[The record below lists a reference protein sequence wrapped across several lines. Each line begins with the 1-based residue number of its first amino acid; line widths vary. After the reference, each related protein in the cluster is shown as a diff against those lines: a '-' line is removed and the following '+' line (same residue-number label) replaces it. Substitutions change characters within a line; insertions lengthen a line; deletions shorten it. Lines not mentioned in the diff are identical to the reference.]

1 MLKLQRPHLLDRTT
15 GLTMRVC
22 KINVWLQ
29 LLLSVFL
36 LTAGVCSAQ
45 PATGTIETSP
55 KPQQA
60 DAAKYIDDRA
70 GLVKADLRPLIVAD
84 CAEIE
89 EKMRIRVLIR
99 TLRTNNLAES
109 QAQVETFFSEWIR
122 TIGLDKRGILI
133 YALLPEGAAHGK
145 VHLRVGIGL
154 KYLITREMGEKI
166 LNQVILPNNAA
177 NNDGV
182 GFLEGV
188 KAIRRMLLDE
198 LKRDEQRATGA
209 SQVFDLRYF
218 LWTSKEI
225 LLALLISL
233 FLFYIIF
240 FVERCPRCNG
250 ALKVSSE
257 VLKEPGKGT
266 LGLQRR
272 IYACERCGFSR
283 RKKEP
288 LYPSGRAGLM
298 MRLTGVRRNVR
309 IE

>member
-1 MLKLQRPHLLDRTT
+1 MKSFRLVLFLVIVLCLCNYQALQA
-15 GLTMRVC
+15 
-22 KINVWLQ
+22 Q
-29 LLLSVFL
+29 
-36 LTAGVCSAQ
+36 SASEAVSAPGSSSAVVKAQ
-45 PATGTIETSP
+45 VP
-55 KPQQA
+55 
-60 DAAKYIDDRA
+60 DAAKYVDD
-70 GLVKADLRPLIVAD
+70 KAELIKPELRRQIVTD

-89 EKMRIRVLIR
+89 EKMRIRVMIK
-99 TLRTNNLAES
+99 TLRVDNLAEAQS
-109 QAQVETFFSEWIR
+109 QVEAFFSEWIR
-122 TIGLDKRGILI
+122 SISLDKRGILI

-198 LKRDEQRATGA
+198 LKRDEQRTTGA
-209 SQVFDLRYF
+209 SQVFDLQYF

-225 LLALLISL
+225 LLALLIGL

-257 VLKEPGKGT
+257 TLKEPGKNT

-288 LYPSGRAGLM
+288 LYPSGKAGLI
-298 MRLTGVRRNVR
+298 MRLTGARRNVKV
-309 IE
+309 E

>member
-1 MLKLQRPHLLDRTT
+1 MLLPLLFMAAGICGAQVSSETVEAADKLRQ
-15 GLTMRVC
+15 V
-22 KINVWLQ
+22 
-29 LLLSVFL
+29 
-36 LTAGVCSAQ
+36 
-45 PATGTIETSP
+45 
-55 KPQQA
+55 

-70 GLVKADLRPLIVAD
+70 SLIKAELRSAIVAD

-89 EKMRIRVLIR
+89 DKMRIRVLIK

-109 QAQVETFFSEWIR
+109 QGQVEAFFSEWIR
-122 TIGLDKRGILI
+122 TIGLDKRGILV

-177 NNDGV
+177 NNDGM

-188 KAIRRMLLDE
+188 RAIRRMLLDE

-209 SQVFDLRYF
+209 SRVFDLKYF

-225 LLALLISL
+225 LLALLIGL

-257 VLKEPGKGT
+257 VLKEPGKDT

-288 LYPSGRAGLM
+288 LYPSGRVGLM

>member
-1 MLKLQRPHLLDRTT
+1 MKFFRLVLFLVIAL
-15 GLTMRVC
+15 C
-22 KINVWLQ
+22 F
-29 LLLSVFL
+29 LSQQTLV
-36 LTAGVCSAQ
+36 AQNASEAVSAPGSDSAVVKAQ
-45 PATGTIETSP
+45 VP
-55 KPQQA
+55 
-60 DAAKYIDDRA
+60 DAAKYVDD
-70 GLVKADLRPLIVAD
+70 KAELIKPDLRRQIVTD

-89 EKMRIRVLIR
+89 EKMRIRVMIK
-99 TLRTNNLAES
+99 TLHVDNLAEAQS
-109 QAQVETFFSEWIR
+109 QVEAFFSEWIR
-122 TIGLDKRGILI
+122 SISLDKRGILI

-177 NNDGV
+177 NNDGI

-209 SQVFDLRYF
+209 SQVFDLQYF

-225 LLALLISL
+225 LLALLIGL

-250 ALKVSSE
+250 ALKFSSE
-257 VLKEPGKGT
+257 TLKEPGKNT

-288 LYPSGRAGLM
+288 LYPSGKAGLI
-298 MRLTGVRRNVR
+298 MRLTGARRNVKV
-309 IE
+309 E